1 MQDASSKEY
10 HNSIVNLAD
19 HEIPSEEYL
28 PFAKRKKRFL
38 LKEIEK
44 LEAKGNLSADEK
56 LQLEALQTR
65 LRLHNEAFEA
75 RLAREKAAAGKVG
88 LIQRY
93 ISKFLCLCM

>member
-1 MQDASSKEY
+1 MQDASSTEY

-28 PFAKRKKRFL
+28 PFAKRKNRFL
-38 LKEIEK
+38 LKEIENLK
-44 LEAKGNLSADEK
+44 AKGNLSADEK

-93 ISKFLCLCM
+93 ISKFLL